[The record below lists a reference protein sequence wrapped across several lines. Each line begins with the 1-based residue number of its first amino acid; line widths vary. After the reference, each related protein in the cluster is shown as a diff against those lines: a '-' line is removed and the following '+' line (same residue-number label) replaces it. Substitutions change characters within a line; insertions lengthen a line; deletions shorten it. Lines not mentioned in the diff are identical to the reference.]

1 MKTKEN
7 SKRSNMINWIDVGK
21 KNIELVCKRNSLP
34 EKIAK
39 LAYDILNS
47 LDVYERN
54 SYPAAIAAVYLACKK
69 KGQLRTLEELEER
82 TFILDPRI
90 SQEFLLELRK
100 KRLGRTKKNIEKIQ
114 SKMEQETE

>member
-47 LDVYERN
+47 LDLWEIN
-54 SYPAAIAAVYLACKK
+54 KYPAALAAVYLACKK
-69 KGQLRTLEELEER
+69 KRPINNIR
-82 TFILDPRI
+82 RI
-90 SQEFLLELRK
+90 IRQYIHCRS
-100 KRLGRTKKNIEKIQ
+100 
-114 SKMEQETE
+114 